1 MDKRTFLALLLT
13 ALVIVVTPLLF
24 PGARRQP
31 TPPTR
36 GAGVDTTKAVEAP
49 AQGATTSVRPAQ
61 TTAQPPAPASHVV
74 AETTTV
80 RDGVARFI
88 MSSAGAAPVAVALD
102 DSVHRNLKPGAK
114 GGGVTIAP
122 PRGQLLHYRLVLASD
137 TIALDTI
144 AFTRDETGSTLKY
157 TSSGAHPITIAYDFA
172 PRGYLAH
179 VRGTVGGTPTSGQLL
194 VTLPNALRSSE
205 ADTVDDIRHFA
216 YAYKPNRDDV
226 QNVSFDKL
234 DSVART
240 DSGPLRWVALRNK
253 YFLVA
258 AISPST
264 ASDFAALHLRGAPRV
279 NKLATTAEAV
289 AVAPVRDGNFALDL
303 YAGPQDW
310 SQLHALGNDLE
321 NVHPYAGW
329 LHGVVQP
336 FSTIVMRILLWM
348 KATLRVNYGW
358 VLILFG
364 VLVRLLLWPLN
375 QSAMRSSIKMQRLQP
390 ELMEL
395 QKRYKNDP
403 EKQRDAMVKLYQ
415 EHGMSPLSPMMG
427 CLPMLLP
434 MPVLFALYF
443 VFTNTI
449 EFRGNSFLWLP
460 DLALRDPFYI
470 TPIFMGLSMLVLSW
484 IGMRG
489 VPPNPQSKMMAYM
502 MPAMMT
508 VMFLGFPSGL
518 NLYYAV
524 QNVAAMPQQLLLS
537 KERQK
542 AAPTAARV
550 ATPPSGKRNI
560 G

>member
-1 MDKRTFLALLLT
+1 
-13 ALVIVVTPLLF
+13 
-24 PGARRQP
+24 
-31 TPPTR
+31 
-36 GAGVDTTKAVEAP
+36 
-49 AQGATTSVRPAQ
+49 
-61 TTAQPPAPASHVV
+61 
-74 AETTTV
+74 
-80 RDGVARFI
+80 
-88 MSSAGAAPVAVALD
+88 
-102 DSVHRNLKPGAK
+102 
-114 GGGVTIAP
+114 
-122 PRGQLLHYRLVLASD
+122 
-137 TIALDTI
+137 
-144 AFTRDETGSTLKY
+144 
-157 TSSGAHPITIAYDFA
+157 
-172 PRGYLAH
+172 
-179 VRGTVGGTPTSGQLL
+179 
-194 VTLPNALRSSE
+194 
-205 ADTVDDIRHFA
+205 
-216 YAYKPNRDDV
+216 
-226 QNVSFDKL
+226 
-234 DSVART
+234 
-240 DSGPLRWVALRNK
+240 
-253 YFLVA
+253 
-258 AISPST
+258 
-264 ASDFAALHLRGAPRV
+264 
-279 NKLATTAEAV
+279 
-289 AVAPVRDGNFALDL
+289 
-303 YAGPQDW
+303 
-310 SQLHALGNDLE
+310 
-321 NVHPYAGW
+321 
-329 LHGVVQP
+329 
-336 FSTIVMRILLWM
+336 
-348 KATLRVNYGW
+348 VNYGW

-518 NLYYAV
+518 ILYYAV